1 MAEIGRA
8 NPVLLLLRERLQ
20 GRQAS
25 AARSVARAAAPP
37 LSPLERARAVAA
49 LAVLDPDGRRRLVVR
64 ALLAERL
71 GEAVANDAAF
81 QALGDRVLAML
92 DETLEGRAL
101 VEAAMAELEAG
112 SR

>member
-8 NPVLLLLRERLQ
+8 DPVLLLLRERLQ
-20 GRQAS
+20 GRGETKVRS
-25 AARSVARAAAPP
+25 ATRAAVPM

-71 GEAVANDAAF
+71 GEGVANDAAF

-92 DETLEGRAL
+92 DETPEGRSLVVAAL
-101 VEAAMAELEAG
+101 AELDLE